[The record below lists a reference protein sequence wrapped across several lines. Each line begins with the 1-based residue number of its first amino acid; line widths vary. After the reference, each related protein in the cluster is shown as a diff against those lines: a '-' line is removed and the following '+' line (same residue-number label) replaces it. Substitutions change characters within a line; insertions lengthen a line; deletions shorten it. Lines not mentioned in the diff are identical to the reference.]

1 VRATAEPYREA
12 KRFKTVELLV
22 AERDW
27 EPPPSRRF
35 AHQIVGLRVAFPEV
49 AVRDRVK

>member
-22 AERDW
+22 ADRDW
-27 EPPPSRRF
+27 EPPPPPRF
-35 AHQIVGLRVAFPEV
+35 AHDQIGGYASPFPRWPP
-49 AVRDRVK
+49 ATA